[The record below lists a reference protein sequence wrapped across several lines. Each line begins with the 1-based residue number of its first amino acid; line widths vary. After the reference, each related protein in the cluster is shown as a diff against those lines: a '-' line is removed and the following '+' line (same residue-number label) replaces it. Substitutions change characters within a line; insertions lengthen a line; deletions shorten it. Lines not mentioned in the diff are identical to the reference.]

1 MIAVNLSSGIAMK
14 LLPCL
19 TVAALALV
27 GASACATDI
36 RWSASD
42 TFENTASIAPGK
54 VLEVCGM
61 IESRLPVE
69 WKFSA
74 TGATEFNVHRH
85 SGQEVIYA
93 TRSYQTRAQQGK
105 LSPNSNYEW
114 CWMWTNTAGEPISV
128 TLSLKR

>member
-1 MIAVNLSSGIAMK
+1 MIAPNLSSGIAMK
-14 LLPCL
+14 LPPFS
-19 TVAALALV
+19 ALATFAFFA
-27 GASACATDI
+27 ASASATDI
-36 RWSASD
+36 RWSAND
-42 TFENTASIAPGK
+42 TFETTSSIAPGK

-85 SGQEVIYA
+85 SGQDVIYA

-128 TLSLKR
+128 TMELKR

>member
-1 MIAVNLSSGIAMK
+1 MK
-14 LLPCL
+14 LTPLFTL
-19 TVAALALV
+19 TAFAFF
-27 GASACATDI
+27 GTSASAADI
-36 RWSASD
+36 RWSAND
-42 TFENTASIAPGK
+42 TFETTSSIAPGK
-54 VLEVCGM
+54 ALEVCGI

-85 SGQEVIYA
+85 SGQDVIYA

-128 TLSLKR
+128 TLELKR